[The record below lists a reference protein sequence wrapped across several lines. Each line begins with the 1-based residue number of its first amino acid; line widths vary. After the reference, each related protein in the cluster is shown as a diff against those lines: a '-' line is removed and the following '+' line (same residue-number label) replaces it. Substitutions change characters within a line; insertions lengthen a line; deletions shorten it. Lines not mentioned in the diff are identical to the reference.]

1 MSQMK
6 YRVASMQKTLSFL
19 LIALLLLLPIGR
31 ASAASEEAKHEH
43 GLETAAETGHGEQDH
58 KSAEPGSAGGH
69 EGHGHGPDADE
80 DSGKTLAERMQ
91 EPCEHGVPII
101 GCDKCRFEVGAVKLS
116 STTQT
121 LVRFETIQTSPAPK
135 TIDLV
140 GEMTLDENHK
150 RVVTSRIGGRLA
162 SMSATVG
169 TSVKEGDIVAV
180 IESSELAQASLEY
193 LKRISELG
201 FAEKKLARARL
212 LFEKK
217 VGSEQEVQEAQSA
230 RDLADLEAANA
241 RDRLKI
247 FGLSDGDVAR
257 ISRNRNDPM
266 AQGKIQLRA
275 PISGNVIQRD
285 GIAGEI
291 IAGDRKLLTI
301 ANLCHLLAIGQIH
314 EKQVGEVVTTLVKGT
329 IPVEV
334 TVESFPLKTFAGEL
348 VAADS
353 QMLEE
358 TRTLPVRVE
367 IQNHD
372 FLLRP
377 GMFAKIRLF
386 FETAQDQTLL
396 PTTAIMD
403 DEGSRFVFKQIEP
416 NLFLR
421 QPVVVGRKVGDKTI
435 IQSGVAAGDVIV
447 VDGAFLLKSDVLRE
461 KMGAGC
467 AD

>member
-1 MSQMK
+1 MSQITH
-6 YRVASMQKTLSFL
+6 RVASLQKTLSFL

-31 ASAASEEAKHEH
+31 SSAASEEAKSEH
-43 GLETAAETGHGEQDH
+43 GLETAVEVGHEGHDH
-58 KSAEPGSAGGH
+58 KAAEPGSADGH
-69 EGHGHGPDADE
+69 EGHGHGLDDDADT
-80 DSGKTLAERMQ
+80 GKTLAEKMQ
-91 EPCEHGVPII
+91 EPCEHGIPII
-101 GCDKCRFEVGAVKLS
+101 GCGKCRFEVGAVELS
-116 STTQT
+116 STTQA
-121 LVRFETIQTSPAPK
+121 LVKFETIQTSPAPK

-150 RVVTSRIGGRLA
+150 RMVTSRIGGRLA

-193 LKRISELG
+193 LKRMSELG

-257 ISRNRNDPM
+257 ISKNRNDPM

-314 EKQVGEVVTTLVKGT
+314 EKQVGEVVTTLAKGK

-386 FETAQDQTLL
+386 FETTQDQTLL

>member
-1 MSQMK
+1 
-6 YRVASMQKTLSFL
+6 MQKTLSIL
-19 LIALLLLLPIGR
+19 LIVLLLSFPIGR
-31 ASAASEEAKHEH
+31 AAAESEGEKHEH
-43 GLETAAETGHGEQDH
+43 GLEAAVEAGHEGHDH
-58 KSAEPGSAGGH
+58 KSGEHGNAGGH
-69 EGHGHGPDADE
+69 EGHGHGAGAGE
-80 DSGKTLAERMQ
+80 DSEKTLAEKMQ
-91 EPCEHGVPII
+91 EPCEHEVPII
-101 GCDKCRFEVGAVKLS
+101 ECDKCRFEVGAVKLS
-116 STTQT
+116 STTQA
-121 LVRFETIQTSPAPK
+121 LVKFETIRTSPAPK

-140 GEMTLDENHK
+140 GEMILDDNHK

-180 IESSELAQASLEY
+180 IESSELAQAALEY

-247 FGLSDGDVAR
+247 FGLSDGDIAR
-257 ISRNRNDPM
+257 INKNRNDAM
-266 AQGKIQLRA
+266 AQGRIQLRA

-291 IAGDRKLLTI
+291 ITGDRKLLTI

-314 EKQVGEVVTTLVKGT
+314 EKQVGEVVTTLAKGP

-334 TVESFPLKTFAGEL
+334 TVESFPLETFAGEL

-396 PTTAIMD
+396 STTAIMD

>member
-6 YRVASMQKTLSFL
+6 HHVVSMQKTLSIL
-19 LIALLLLLPIGR
+19 LIVLLLSFPIGR
-31 ASAASEEAKHEH
+31 AAAESEGEKHEH
-43 GLETAAETGHGEQDH
+43 GLEAAVEAGHEGHDH
-58 KSAEPGSAGGH
+58 KSGEHGNAGGH
-69 EGHGHGPDADE
+69 EGHGHGAGAGE
-80 DSGKTLAERMQ
+80 DSDKTLAEKMQ
-91 EPCEHGVPII
+91 EPCEHEVPII
-101 GCDKCRFEVGAVKLS
+101 ECDKCRFEVGAVKLS

-121 LVRFETIQTSPAPK
+121 LVKFETIRTSPAPK

-140 GEMTLDENHK
+140 GEMILDDNHK

-180 IESSELAQASLEY
+180 IESSELAQAALEY

-247 FGLSDGDVAR
+247 FGLSDGDIAR
-257 ISRNRNDPM
+257 INKNRNDAM
-266 AQGKIQLRA
+266 AQGRIQLRA

-291 IAGDRKLLTI
+291 ITGDRKLLTI

-314 EKQVGEVVTTLVKGT
+314 EKQVGEVVTTLAKGP

-334 TVESFPLKTFAGEL
+334 TVESFPLETFAGEL

-396 PTTAIMD
+396 STTAIMD